1 MVTIDGAAGQ
11 QGFRGIIPYLPTPLT
26 RGGDIDDRATRLLID
41 RLIDAGVDGISPL
54 GFTGE
59 AQYLD
64 DAHKGRL
71 LGIVVDQVEGRVPVI
86 PGVLAPSTDRA
97 VQQCRA
103 AEQGGADGLVAMCQ
117 TWGPVE
123 PEQLFDHFASMAG
136 ATELPVTLY
145 RQPAL
150 GALVDVATITRLA
163 QLPTVRSLK
172 DASTDTGFLL
182 QVQCAVGDRL
192 DLFAAS
198 AHVPL
203 LVWEMGGVGWM
214 AGPACVVP
222 NTAAALFAVF
232 GAGDRQRVWQLQRA
246 IWPLCR
252 FFTAHGPAV
261 VVKAA
266 LALRGLDVGAAMA
279 PQRRLEASDRAQL
292 GQILADIAR
301 ARAALDLD
309 PQLL

>member
-1 MVTIDGAAGQ
+1 
-11 QGFRGIIPYLPTPLT
+11 
-26 RGGDIDDRATRLLID
+26 
-41 RLIDAGVDGISPL
+41 
-54 GFTGE
+54 
-59 AQYLD
+59 
-64 DAHKGRL
+64 
-71 LGIVVDQVEGRVPVI
+71 
-86 PGVLAPSTDRA
+86 
-97 VQQCRA
+97 
-103 AEQGGADGLVAMCQ
+103 
-117 TWGPVE
+117 
-123 PEQLFDHFASMAG
+123 
-136 ATELPVTLY
+136 
-145 RQPAL
+145 
-150 GALVDVATITRLA
+150 
-163 QLPTVRSLK
+163 
-172 DASTDTGFLL
+172 
-182 QVQCAVGDRL
+182 
-192 DLFAAS
+192 
-198 AHVPL
+198 
-203 LVWEMGGVGWM
+203 VWEMGGVGWM

-232 GAGDRQRVWQLQRA
+232 GAGDRQRAWQLQRA

>member
-1 MVTIDGAAGQ
+1 MTIDGAAGQ

-123 PEQLFDHFASMAG
+123 PEQPFDHFASMAG

-182 QVQCAVGDRL
+182 QVQCAVG
-192 DLFAAS
+192 
-198 AHVPL
+198 
-203 LVWEMGGVGWM
+203 
-214 AGPACVVP
+214 
-222 NTAAALFAVF
+222 
-232 GAGDRQRVWQLQRA
+232 
-246 IWPLCR
+246 
-252 FFTAHGPAV
+252 
-261 VVKAA
+261 
-266 LALRGLDVGAAMA
+266 
-279 PQRRLEASDRAQL
+279 
-292 GQILADIAR
+292 GQA
-301 ARAALDLD
+301 
-309 PQLL
+309 